1 MSKRIPIHWMYWLF
15 LMVASVLLIFPI
27 WWLFRAALEKRCV
40 ESGVTHAKGV
50 LFRKSKR
57 ITRVEGVTVDRNII
71 GMLFGFGSITVSGT
85 GGKEIR
91 IGMVP
96 SVNRWAAEIEKCED
110 WKYQAVAV

>member
-57 ITRVEGVTVDRNII
+57 ITRVEGVTVDKNI
-71 GMLFGFGSITVSGT
+71 
-85 GGKEIR
+85 